1 MKKRLRKMEIKRLMM
16 KILTGKKENRMN
28 GLMMKKRN
36 GREIWKCN
44 RTLLNKKDQSTL
56 NLWGRSLQVVSTKK
70 LENVRPEIL
79 LDVISNLKTTMI
91 SFMISCR
98 LRK

>member
-1 MKKRLRKMEIKRLMM
+1 MKKRLRKMKIKRLMM

-28 GLMMKKRN
+28 ALMTKKRN
-36 GREIWKCN
+36 GREIWKSN
-44 RTLLNKKDQSTL
+44 RTLLNKKDKSTL
-56 NLWGRSLQVVSTKK
+56 NRWGRSLQVDSTKK
-70 LENVRPEIL
+70 LESVRPEIL

-98 LRK
+98 